1 VSWRVASV
9 PSGGG
14 ILLSMRTTSGDL
26 GLAWRTNFRGR
37 GWRAFR
43 MIDSDPAHILVA
55 AESGYDVVATM
66 QLSCIPGVG
75 RHGAL
80 RAQIEAAR
88 VHEAYRS
95 RAAAAIA
102 VGYRPLVHPSGLTG
116 PRRPRER
123 RPACGPTL
131 TNCAVGLHSVLFVV

>member
-1 VSWRVASV
+1 
-9 PSGGG
+9 
-14 ILLSMRTTSGDL
+14 
-26 GLAWRTNFRGR
+26 
-37 GWRAFR
+37 

-131 TNCAVGLHSVLFVV
+131 TNCASACIVCCSSSDPLLRGRRRP